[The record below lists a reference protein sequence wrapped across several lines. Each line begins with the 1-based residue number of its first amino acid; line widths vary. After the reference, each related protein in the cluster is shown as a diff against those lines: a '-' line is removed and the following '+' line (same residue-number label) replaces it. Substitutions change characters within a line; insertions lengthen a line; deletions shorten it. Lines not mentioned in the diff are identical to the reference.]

1 MERSGGEVSAM
12 GSRVSSDS
20 DAAAGEDRLSAL
32 PDDVLVLILL
42 RLDTAAAA
50 RTSILSRRWR
60 HLWAILPELH
70 FRVAPEPARTRAIL
84 ESHEAAL
91 RFLRV
96 RTLGAAPDSVAAWL
110 PAAARRLSGRFVFI
124 NEDAAKE
131 GGEEEEEEEEEQ
143 GGAFELPC
151 FGKATAIYLG
161 LRSLGVAMPQA
172 GIFARLT
179 ELSLFRVRLHGP
191 CELGDVISSPRC
203 PCLQKLCIYFVWGL
217 NNLAIHSGSLLRVE
231 LLFVRGLNNL
241 AIHSGSLLRVELDD
255 LGDLQQLTIGAP
267 VLEYLQVSGCIF
279 NDENQQLASISAPQL
294 VFLYWSDPY
303 DPSSV
308 DLGKME
314 RVQRLSTSDF
324 LVYGP
329 NNLAVAHNRGC
340 VRLLERF
347 KVVEDL
353 ILTLKY
359 FGEIEN
365 FAYLMD
371 DMTVLPDITFLKLN
385 VLAYGHAFGASAF
398 HVLRMCSGIRRL
410 KLFLAPTH
418 SEVYAPCFRHK
429 VHAHQFAFV
438 VSKQTGRLRKCR

>member
-1 MERSGGEVSAM
+1 MERSGGEVS
-12 GSRVSSDS
+12 SDSDS

-60 HLWAILPELH
+60 RLWAILPELH
-70 FRVAPEPARTRAIL
+70 FPVPPEPARTRAIL

-91 RFLRV
+91 RFLLV
-96 RTLGAAPDSVAAWL
+96 RTLDAAPDSVAAWL

-131 GGEEEEEEEEEQ
+131 GGEEEEEQ

-161 LRSLGVAMPQA
+161 LGSLGVAMPQA

-191 CELGDVISSPRC
+191 CELGDAISSPRC
-203 PCLQKLCIYFVWGL
+203 PCLQKLCICFVWGL

-231 LLFVRGLNNL
+231 L
-241 AIHSGSLLRVELDD
+241 AELDG
-255 LGDLQQLTIGAP
+255 LRQLTIVAT
-267 VLEYLQVSGCIF
+267 VLKDLEVSGCII
-279 NDENQQLASISAPQL
+279 DDQNQQVASISAPEL
-294 VFLYWSDPY
+294 VFLYWSEPY

-359 FGEIEN
+359 FGVSH
-365 FAYLMD
+365 LL
-371 DMTVLPDITFLKLN
+371 T
-385 VLAYGHAFGASAF
+385 HAKFSG
-398 HVLRMCSGIRRL
+398 CS
-410 KLFLAPTH
+410 
-418 SEVYAPCFRHK
+418 CFP
-429 VHAHQFAFV
+429 
-438 VSKQTGRLRKCR
+438 

>member
-1 MERSGGEVSAM
+1 MEPSGEE
-12 GSRVSSDS
+12 
-20 DAAAGEDRLSAL
+20 AAAKCAKPSLAGEDRLSAL

-50 RTSILSRRWR
+50 ARTSILSRRWR
-60 HLWAILPELH
+60 RLWAILPELH
-70 FRVAPEPARTRAIL
+70 FHVAPEPARTRAIL

-161 LRSLGVAMPQA
+161 LGSLGVAMPQA

-231 LLFVRGLNNL
+231 L
-241 AIHSGSLLRVELDD
+241 AELDG
-255 LGDLQQLTIGAP
+255 LRQLTIVAP
-267 VLEYLQVSGCIF
+267 VLEDLEVSGCII
-279 NDENQQLASISAPQL
+279 DDQNQQVASISAPQL

-314 RVQRLSTSDF
+314 CVQRLGTSDF

-359 FGEIEN
+359 FGVSH
-365 FAYLMD
+365 LL
-371 DMTVLPDITFLKLN
+371 T
-385 VLAYGHAFGASAF
+385 HAKFSG
-398 HVLRMCSGIRRL
+398 CS
-410 KLFLAPTH
+410 
-418 SEVYAPCFRHK
+418 CFP
-429 VHAHQFAFV
+429 
-438 VSKQTGRLRKCR
+438 